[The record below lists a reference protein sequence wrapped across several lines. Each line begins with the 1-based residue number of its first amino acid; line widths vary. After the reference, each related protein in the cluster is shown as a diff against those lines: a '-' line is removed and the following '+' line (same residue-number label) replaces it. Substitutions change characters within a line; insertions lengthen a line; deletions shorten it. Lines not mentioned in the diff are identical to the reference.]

1 MNPADAAT
9 VVAAAGAGL
18 LAGRVAS
25 RLTARLLAAPQQHQ
39 PQQHQPRAHDP
50 RAPGSPPA
58 GRRARWSLTLGT
70 GLACAVMAMRFGPS
84 PALPAFCYL
93 AGIGVPL
100 AVIDARCQRLPD
112 ALTLPS
118 YPVTLALLGLAAL
131 LLPGGAGHFLGAL
144 AGMTLAWGVFLLQVL
159 IYPAGLGWGDVK
171 LSGLLGL
178 YLGWLGGGGLGGGG
192 LGGGGLGGGWPGPS
206 WLDQGALVTGLFLG
220 YLFAAA
226 AGLALIAA
234 RRASR
239 KSHLPFGPY
248 LLAGTLAA
256 ILLSS
261 PITASGR

>member
-1 MNPADAAT
+1 VNPADTAT
-9 VVAAAGAGL
+9 VVAAAMAGL

-25 RLTARLLAAPQQHQ
+25 RLTARLLATPPLPATRAHQSRAPQ
-39 PQQHQPRAHDP
+39 PRV
-50 RAPGSPPA
+50 PGAPPA
-58 GRRARWSLTLGT
+58 SRPTRWSLTLGT

-93 AGIGVPL
+93 AAIGVPL
-100 AVIDARCQRLPD
+100 AMIDARCQRLPD

-118 YPVTLALLGLAAL
+118 YPVALALLGLAAL
-131 LLPGGAGHFLGAL
+131 LVPSGLGHFLGAL
-144 AGMTLAWGVFLLQVL
+144 AGLALAWGVFLLQVL
-159 IYPAGLGWGDVK
+159 IYPAALGWGDVK

-178 YLGWLGGGGLGGGG
+178 YLGWLSGG
-192 LGGGGLGGGWPGPS
+192 
-206 WLDQGALVTGLFLG
+206 WLDQGALVAGLFLG

-239 KSHLPFGPY
+239 KSRLPFGPY
-248 LLAGTLAA
+248 LLAGAFTA

-261 PITASGR
+261 LITVRAR

>member
-1 MNPADAAT
+1 
-9 VVAAAGAGL
+9 
-18 LAGRVAS
+18 
-25 RLTARLLAAPQQHQ
+25 
-39 PQQHQPRAHDP
+39 
-50 RAPGSPPA
+50 
-58 GRRARWSLTLGT
+58 
-70 GLACAVMAMRFGPS
+70 MAMRFGPS

-93 AGIGVPL
+93 AAIGVPL

-118 YPVTLALLGLAAL
+118 YPVALALLGLAAL
-131 LLPGGAGHFLGAL
+131 FAPSGLGHFLGAL
-144 AGMTLAWGVFLLQVL
+144 TGLALAWGVFLFQVL

-178 YLGWLGGGGLGGGG
+178 YLGWLGGG
-192 LGGGGLGGGWPGPS
+192 WV
-206 WLDQGALVTGLFLG
+206 DQDTLVAGLFLG

-226 AGLALIAA
+226 AGLALLAA

-248 LLAGTLAA
+248 LLVGAFTA

-261 PITASGR
+261 LITARGR